1 MAKDPGV
8 VQTAIRPRTN
18 FKGGAAAR
26 GGAPTVDDK
35 PAKKPFNP
43 VQFATEVRAEA
54 RKITWTTWKETWITS
69 VMVGIMVVITAV
81 FFFGVDGILSFL
93 VTQFLK
99 LATGGQ

>member
-26 GGAPTVDDK
+26 GGAATEDAPK
-35 PAKKPFNP
+35 KKPFNP
-43 VQFATEVRAEA
+43 VQFATEMRAEA
-54 RKITWTTWKETWITS
+54 RKITWTSWKETWITS

-81 FFFGVDGILSFL
+81 FFFGVDAVLSFL